1 MDWSA
6 GVLACIRPAR
16 FSQPRR
22 LRSSQMLQLAQSSG
36 SDYNASL
43 SNDLKLVAQSRRRRI
58 AKAQVNNLL
67 YIRVGEESSKLANEQ
82 FDVTVIGSG
91 PGGYVAAVR
100 AGQLGLKVA
109 IVEKDKRLGGTCTLR
124 GCIPTKQLLMSA
136 HIYEQMQHAA
146 DFGVQASGIQLAF
159 ADVQKRKD
167 KVVMKNSKGIEYLM
181 KKNKATVFKG
191 TGKLS
196 LPGKVEVTDAEGN
209 KQTIQTKNIII
220 ATGSVVRPIPGFETD
235 GVHVVNSDHIL
246 ELKDVPKSLIVMGS
260 GAVGVEFASVY
271 SRFGAETTI
280 VELLPRLV
288 PLEDEEVSKELERSF
303 RKRGIK
309 SQVDTKLE
317 KLEKTE
323 TGVRVTGKTGKGE
336 AVTLEAEMLLV
347 AVGRMPYTQG
357 LGLEGTKIKV
367 DRGFIAVDEY
377 QQTAEKGVYAIGDV
391 VPTPLLAHLAS
402 KEGIVAVEHMAG
414 KKDVRP
420 INLRLVPNCTYCDP
434 EVASVGLT
442 EAKAKELGYDVK
454 VGKFPFSASGK
465 ARIIGE
471 EEGFVKIVA
480 EKKYDEVLGVHII
493 GPHATELIAEACVA
507 MQLETTA
514 DELGRTMHAHPTV
527 SEAVMEA
534 AEGVHDMAVHI

>member
-1 MDWSA
+1 M
-6 GVLACIRPAR
+6 
-16 FSQPRR
+16 
-22 LRSSQMLQLAQSSG
+22 
-36 SDYNASL
+36 
-43 SNDLKLVAQSRRRRI
+43 
-58 AKAQVNNLL
+58 
-67 YIRVGEESSKLANEQ
+67 ANEQ
-82 FDVTVIGSG
+82 FDVTIIGSG
-91 PGGYVAAVR
+91 PGGYVAAIR

-109 IVEKDKRLGGTCTLR
+109 IVEKDSRLGGTCTLR
-124 GCIPTKQLLMSA
+124 GCIPTKQMLMSA

-159 ADVQKRKD
+159 ADVQKRKE
-167 KVVMKNSKGIEYLM
+167 KVVLKNSKGIEYLM
-181 KKNKATVFKG
+181 KKNKVTVFKG
-191 TGKLS
+191 TGKLV
-196 LPGKVEVTDAEGN
+196 LPGKVEVTDADGK
-209 KQTIQTKNIII
+209 KQTLETKNIII

-235 GVHVVNSDHIL
+235 GNRVVNSDHIL

-336 AVTLEAEMLLV
+336 EVTLEAEMLLV

-367 DRGFIAVDEY
+367 DRGFVQVDEF

-414 KKDVRP
+414 KNPRP

-434 EVASVGLT
+434 EIASVGLT
-442 EAKAKELGYDVK
+442 EAKAREQGYDVK
-454 VGKFPFSASGK
+454 VGRFPFSASGK

-471 EEGFVKIVA
+471 EEGFVKVVS
-480 EKKYDEVLGVHII
+480 EKKYDEILGVHII

-507 MQLETTA
+507 MQLESTA
-514 DELGRTMHAHPTV
+514 EELGRTMHAHPTV

-534 AEGVHDMAVHI
+534 AEGVHDLAVHI

>member
-1 MDWSA
+1 
-6 GVLACIRPAR
+6 
-16 FSQPRR
+16 
-22 LRSSQMLQLAQSSG
+22 
-36 SDYNASL
+36 
-43 SNDLKLVAQSRRRRI
+43 
-58 AKAQVNNLL
+58 
-67 YIRVGEESSKLANEQ
+67 LANEQ
-82 FDVTVIGSG
+82 FDVTIIGSG

-100 AGQLGLKVA
+100 AGQLGLKTA
-109 IVEKDKRLGGTCTLR
+109 IVEKDTRLGGTCTLR
-124 GCIPTKQLLMSA
+124 GCIPTKQMLMSA
-136 HIYEQMQHAA
+136 HIYEQMRHAA
-146 DFGVQASGIQLAF
+146 DFGVQATGIQLAF

-167 KVVMKNSKGIEYLM
+167 KVVLKSVKGIEYLM
-181 KKNKATVFKG
+181 KKNKVTVFKG
-191 TGKLS
+191 TGKLA
-196 LPGKVEVTDAEGN
+196 LPGKVEVTDADGK
-209 KQTIQTKNIII
+209 KQTLETKNIII

-246 ELKDVPKSLIVMGS
+246 ELKDVPKSLIVMGC

-280 VELLPRLV
+280 VELMPRLV

-303 RKRGIK
+303 RKRDIK

-323 TGVRVTGKTGKGE
+323 SGVRVTGKTAKGE
-336 AVTLEAEMLLV
+336 PVTLEAEMLLV

-357 LGLEGTKIKV
+357 LAIEGTKIKV
-367 DRGFIAVDEY
+367 EKGFVQVDEF

-420 INLRLVPNCTYCDP
+420 INLRLVPSCTYCDP

-442 EAKAKELGYDVK
+442 EAKAKELGYNVK
-454 VGKFPFSASGK
+454 IGRFPFSASGK

-480 EKKYDEVLGVHII
+480 ETKYDEVLGVHII
-493 GPHATELIAEACVA
+493 GPHATELIAEACVG

>member
-1 MDWSA
+1 
-6 GVLACIRPAR
+6 
-16 FSQPRR
+16 
-22 LRSSQMLQLAQSSG
+22 
-36 SDYNASL
+36 
-43 SNDLKLVAQSRRRRI
+43 
-58 AKAQVNNLL
+58 
-67 YIRVGEESSKLANEQ
+67 LANEQ
-82 FDVTVIGSG
+82 FDVTIIGSG
-91 PGGYVAAVR
+91 PGGYVAAIR

-109 IVEKDKRLGGTCTLR
+109 IVEKDTRLGGTCTLR
-124 GCIPTKQLLMSA
+124 GCIPTKQMLMSA

-159 ADVQKRKD
+159 ADVQKRKE
-167 KVVMKNSKGIEYLM
+167 KVVLKNTKGIEYLM
-181 KKNKATVFKG
+181 KKNKVTVFKG
-191 TGKLS
+191 TGKLA
-196 LPGKVEVTDAEGN
+196 LPGKVEVTDAEGK
-209 KQTIQTKNIII
+209 KQTLETKNIII

-235 GVHVVNSDHIL
+235 GKHVVNSDHIL
-246 ELKDVPKSLIVMGS
+246 ELKEVPKSLIVMGS

-323 TGVRVTGKTGKGE
+323 NGVRVTGKTGKGE
-336 AVTLEAEMLLV
+336 TITLEAEMLLV
-347 AVGRMPYTQG
+347 AVGRMPYTEG
-357 LGLEGTKIKV
+357 LGIEGTKVKV
-367 DRGFIAVDEY
+367 DRGFVQVDEF
-377 QQTAEKGVYAIGDV
+377 QQTAEKRVYAIGDV

-414 KKDVRP
+414 KNPRP

-434 EVASVGLT
+434 EIGSVGLT
-442 EAKAKELGYDVK
+442 EAKAREQGYDVK

-480 EKKYDEVLGVHII
+480 EKKYDEILGVHII

-507 MQLETTA
+507 MQLESTA
-514 DELGRTMHAHPTV
+514 DELGRTIHAHPTV

-534 AEGVHDMAVHI
+534 AEGVHDLAVHI